1 MEEMY
6 EVLKFIEHG
15 AHCRQSMDCVQG
27 TILLDYMKE
36 NPTVEKTVLLRWFRQ
51 LCVCVDQF
59 HRCRNRQNYRY
70 LNPCSILVA
79 DTGKLLLLDME
90 APDNETAMKQ
100 MQKRAVRS
108 HFVKPVYDIGA
119 GRNHDADLYA
129 YGKTIQFMLAYLEVV
144 PALTKRE
151 EIRLSRVIEKCI
163 GESKKKYDDFRQI
176 LNELPAGSGKK
187 QNVREKNGKTAAA
200 ALGGAAAGVLLCSA
214 LILTDVP
221 AAAGQD
227 AIVTAGEAETAEQQ

>member
-1 MEEMY
+1 M
-6 EVLKFIEHG
+6 
-15 AHCRQSMDCVQG
+15 
-27 TILLDYMKE
+27 
-36 NPTVEKTVLLRWFRQ
+36 
-51 LCVCVDQF
+51 
-59 HRCRNRQNYRY
+59 
-70 LNPCSILVA
+70 A

-151 EIRLSRVIEKCI
+151 ELRLSRVIEKCI
-163 GESKKKYDDFRQI
+163 GESKKKYDDFCQI
-176 LNELPAGSGKK
+176 LNELPGSGKK